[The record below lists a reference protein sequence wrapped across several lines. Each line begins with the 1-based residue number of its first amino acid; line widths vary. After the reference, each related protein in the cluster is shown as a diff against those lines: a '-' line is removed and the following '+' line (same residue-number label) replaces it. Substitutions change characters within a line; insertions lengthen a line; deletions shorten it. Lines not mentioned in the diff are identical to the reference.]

1 MTNDPAFDFEG
12 ITWRPVSPRLAPVRV
27 VTALIALGIPLAAGL
42 VLALLFG
49 GWVWAAPAAVAL
61 LLAWVLWLVPR
72 QVRAIGYAEL
82 TDELLIRKGIMFR
95 TMVIVPYGRM
105 QYVEVNAGPVA
116 RWQGIAEVEL
126 HTASAQ
132 SDASIPGL
140 PADEAARLRDQLSE
154 RGEARLA
161 GL

>member
-1 MTNDPAFDFEG
+1 MTNDPAFDMEG
-12 ITWRPVSPRLAPVRV
+12 ITWQPVSPRLSPVRV
-27 VTALIALGIPLAAGL
+27 VTAAISLGIPFAVGLILA
-42 VLALLFG
+42 VIFG
-49 GWVWAAPAAVAL
+49 GWVWVAPAAVAAIL
-61 LLAWVLWLVPR
+61 VWVMWLVPR

-82 TDELLIRKGIMFR
+82 AEDLLVRRGVMFR
-95 TMVIVPYGRM
+95 SMVIVPYGRM

-116 RWQGIAEVEL
+116 RWQGIAEVQL

-140 PADEAARLRDQLSE
+140 PATEAARLRDQLSA
-154 RGEARLA
+154 RGEADLA